1 MTDQFLHILETRK
14 KKKIAVY
21 MYYVVSCKFCCMFEL
36 TTTQLKL
43 IHSSFGK
50 HHNIQE
56 QRGGQSVSK
65 LHHIEQPSTMSTKIC
80 FRTFEV
86 NSFLS
91 NRICYGTRQL
101 FQFI

>member
-1 MTDQFLHILETRK
+1 MQISTTKEPLNDRSISPHFRDSK

-56 QRGGQSVSK
+56 QRGGHSVSK

-86 NSFLS
+86 NSFL
-91 NRICYGTRQL
+91 
-101 FQFI
+101 